1 MEVKNMDAVI
11 QVRPGNNHGKNTG
24 AGAGSELLMYVQ
36 LRCRWREG

>member
-24 AGAGSELLMYVQ
+24 AGAGERVTDVRTTQVPMA
-36 LRCRWREG
+36 